1 MENTSGEMPWAQWCC
16 GRTSPCRMETPWRGV
31 GAGRMAR
38 ARLVGCL
45 ALGLGAALTALGP
58 GTVGA
63 QTAEQALSGQPVMTL
78 RATELRAD
86 KLANAPVLQSVAAGT
101 AMRLISLE
109 GGWAL
114 VEPVGSLAGSG
125 SGTTPAPVGGAASPS
140 SGRSVLTER
149 PVGWVRASTV
159 NLPVEASAASSLPS
173 GREVGTSAATS
184 SMAATAVLTLGVRGL
199 APRVNRHA
207 LIIGISRYADPATP
221 ALPGARIDKE
231 SATQMAHA
239 MQVPSA
245 NIRYLQDEQAT
256 GNNIRQALKELT
268 DRVLDGDRVFI
279 HYSGHGTRYNDLGA
293 GGCVEALLA
302 HEGAPAGNEST
313 GSTGGTGSAS
323 GIITNREM
331 ADLLKTITNKT
342 DKLFVMYDA
351 CHSGGLVQAAS
362 AVRTRGIVN
371 ANDEGLL
378 RPKFSSI
385 SEECGRPVNI
395 KTRNLLAEATARGAL
410 AQDIIHV
417 SASRDNEISFDDE
430 LKGGL
435 ATQFMRDCMLRDA
448 KDLDNSGAISMD
460 EIRVCAQEKINR
472 RMANDVNYRPHNLV
486 LNGNAAFVPAWF
498 SQASATPVALVSPH
512 AVPGA
517 AAGTTSSIASGAPP
531 GIAGGASAIL
541 TPPAMWPLAAPAVLT
556 GEQALR
562 QMFEQRDAKRRVQVL
577 TVKDRLKVGRDGL
590 DFSVQSDRA
599 GFVYVALAG
608 SDNKSVYLLF
618 PNDLDQNNKIEA
630 GQQML
635 LPRPN
640 WRVKAA
646 GPAGTNNLM
655 VMVADG
661 PRDLR
666 TLAGS
671 KAGPFVS
678 SLNDAQGRARLG
690 ALLTSSQTLSGQV
703 CTSAVAR
710 RSNPQCSDAYGA
722 SMFAVQE
729 LK

>member
-1 MENTSGEMPWAQWCC
+1 MKLKLV
-16 GRTSPCRMETPWRGV
+16 CR
-31 GAGRMAR
+31 
-38 ARLVGCL
+38 LS
-45 ALGLGAALTALGP
+45 AALAMALWQP
-58 GTVGA
+58 GVPA
-63 QTAEQALSGQPVMTL
+63 QTAPGAGLTAMPGQTLTTL
-78 RATELRAD
+78 RTTERRAD
-86 KLANAPVLQSVAAGT
+86 KLAGAPVLQSLAAGT
-101 AMRLISLE
+101 ALRLLSVE

-114 VEPVGSLAGSG
+114 VEPVA
-125 SGTTPAPVGGAASPS
+125 PAGGAASPS
-140 SGRSVLTER
+140 SPSSRL
-149 PVGWVRASTV
+149 PGWVRASAV
-159 NLPVEASAASSLPS
+159 SLQAGASAASALAS
-173 GREVGTSAATS
+173 GREAGNTTS
-184 SMAATAVLTLGVRGL
+184 AVLTLGVRGL

-221 ALPGARIDKE
+221 SLPGARIDKE
-231 SATQMAHA
+231 SATQMAQA
-239 MQVPSA
+239 MQVPAA

-268 DRVLDGDRVFI
+268 DKVLDGDRVFI

-302 HEGAPAGNEST
+302 HD
-313 GSTGGTGSAS
+313 GGQS
-323 GIITNREM
+323 GTITNREI
-331 ADLLKTITNKT
+331 ADMLKTITNKT

-362 AVRTRGIVN
+362 SVRTRGFSN
-371 ANDEGLL
+371 PNDEGLL

-385 SEECGRPVNI
+385 SEECGRPVNV
-395 KTRNLLAEATARGAL
+395 KTRNLLVETTARGAL
-410 AQDIIHV
+410 PQDIIHV

-460 EIRVCAQEKINR
+460 EIRVCAQEKINK
-472 RMANDVNYRPHNLV
+472 RMANDVNYKPHNLV

-498 SQASATPVALVSPH
+498 SQASATPVAVALAQQP
-512 AVPGA
+512 AAGA
-517 AAGTTSSIASGAPP
+517 ATLVATATPVTPSATAPTS
-531 GIAGGASAIL
+531 
-541 TPPAMWPLAAPAVLT
+541 PPAAAPAPAPAALT

-562 QMFEQRDAKRRVQVL
+562 QMFEQRDAKRRVQVI
-577 TVKDRLKVGRDGL
+577 TARDKLKVGQDGL

-618 PNDLDQNNKIEA
+618 PNDLDPNNKIEA
-630 GQQML
+630 GQPLL

-646 GPAGTNNLM
+646 GPAGTNNLL

-661 PRDLR
+661 PRDL
-666 TLAGS
+666 TSLSGS

-690 ALLTSSQTLSGQV
+690 ALMANSQAMSSQA
-703 CTSAVAR
+703 CTSAEAR
-710 RSNPQCSDAYGA
+710 RNNPQCSDAYGA
-722 SMFAVQE
+722 SMFAVE
-729 LK
+729 ETK